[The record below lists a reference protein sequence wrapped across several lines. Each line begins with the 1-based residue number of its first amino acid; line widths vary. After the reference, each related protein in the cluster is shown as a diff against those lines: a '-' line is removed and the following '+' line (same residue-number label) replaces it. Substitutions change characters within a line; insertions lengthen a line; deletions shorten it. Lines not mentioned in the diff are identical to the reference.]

1 MQLGFAVDIVVAVG
15 IYQIH
20 HLKVLIGA
28 GRMAVIAQDA
38 WFVFAGESIE
48 HCDLERPLG
57 YQLIVAVE
65 STLLDVH
72 SFCGVLGDNVDA
84 FAVHLRIADVPQD
97 VCAIERLS
105 GTCGA
110 RCAAGV
116 VFQLINVKCHRLDG
130 STSKNHVLCNHLLLF
145 FGHQH
150 HSRVARLR
158 HSHIKGGVF
167 VYKLVIKHG
176 APVSFHKIGVY
187 VCRLIGLGHHLQF
200 HGSLPPL
207 HRIVVS
213 TQQFFKGVLGVFHCR
228 NVLAVATAHEGQSS
242 DSQGNTSFYYVH
254 RLHLFSVMI
263 TLSFS
268 IFHFTLPSMAR
279 MISAK

>member
-1 MQLGFAVDIVVAVG
+1 MCVYHVHQF
-15 IYQIH
+15 QI
-20 HLKVLIGA
+20 LIGA
-28 GRMAVIAQDA
+28 RRVTVIAKNSRKITS
-38 WFVFAGESIE
+38 GESIE
-48 HCDLERPLG
+48 HRDLERPLG

-84 FAVHLRIADVPQD
+84 FAVHLRIADVLQD

-116 VFQLINVKCHRLDG
+116 VFQLINVKYHRLVG
-130 STSKNHVLCNHLLLF
+130 STSENHVLCNHLFLF

-158 HSHIKGGVF
+158 YSHIKGGVF

-176 APVSFHKIGVY
+176 APVFFHKIGVY
-187 VCRLIGLGHHLQF
+187 VCRLIGLGLHLQF

-228 NVLAVATAHEGQSS
+228 NVLVVATAHEGQNS
-242 DSQGNTSFYYVH
+242 DSQGNTSFDYVH

>member
-1 MQLGFAVDIVVAVG
+1 MCVYHVHQF
-15 IYQIH
+15 QI
-20 HLKVLIGA
+20 LVGA

-38 WFVFAGESIE
+38 WLVFAGESIE
-48 HCDLERPLG
+48 HRDLERPLG

-72 SFCGVLGDNVDA
+72 SFCGVLGDNFDA

-105 GTCGA
+105 GTCGG
-110 RCAAGV
+110 RECTGFGGV
-116 VFQLINVKCHRLDG
+116 FLQLRDVKIHRLFG
-130 STSKNHVLCNHLLLF
+130 STSKNHVLSNHLLLF
-145 FGHQH
+145 FSHQH

-176 APVSFHKIGVY
+176 APVFFHKIGVY
-187 VCRLIGLGHHLQF
+187 VCRLIGLGLHLQF

-213 TQQFFKGVLGVFHCR
+213 TQQFFKSVLGVFHCR
-228 NVLAVATAHEGQSS
+228 NVLVVATAHEGQNS
-242 DSQGNTSFYYVH
+242 DSQGNTSFGYVH

-268 IFHFTLPSMAR
+268 IFHFTFPSMAR

>member
-1 MQLGFAVDIVVAVG
+1 MTI
-15 IYQIH
+15 
-20 HLKVLIGA
+20 
-28 GRMAVIAQDA
+28 IAKNSRRITS
-38 WFVFAGESIE
+38 GETIE

-72 SFCGVLGDNVDA
+72 SFCGVLGDNFDA

-105 GTCGA
+105 GTCGG
-110 RCAAGV
+110 RECTGFGGV
-116 VFQLINVKCHRLDG
+116 FLQLRDVKIHRLFG
-130 STSKNHVLCNHLLLF
+130 STSKNHVLSNHLLLF
-145 FGHQH
+145 FSRQH

-158 HSHIKGGVF
+158 HSHIKSGVF

-176 APVSFHKIGVY
+176 APVFFHKIGVY

-228 NVLAVATAHEGQSS
+228 NALVVATAHEGQSS
-242 DSQGNTSFYYVH
+242 DSQGNTSFDYVH